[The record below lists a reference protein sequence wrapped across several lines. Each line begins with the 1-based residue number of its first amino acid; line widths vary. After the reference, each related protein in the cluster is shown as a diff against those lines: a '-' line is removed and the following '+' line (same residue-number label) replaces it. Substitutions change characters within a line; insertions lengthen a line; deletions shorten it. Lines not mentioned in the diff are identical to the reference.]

1 MKLNVEA
8 RIIVHLELTE
18 PFDEDDVREYERLEG
33 EARKEWL
40 TKFARHV
47 VLDDLTTSGDVD
59 VNELDWLVQED
70 D

>member
-1 MKLNVEA
+1 MKLSVEA

-18 PFDEDDVREYERLEG
+18 ALDEDDVREYERLEG

-40 TKFARHV
+40 TEFARHV

-59 VNELDWLVQED
+59 VDELFWLVQEND
-70 D
+70 